1 MHKLLHLT
9 IRYDFMV
16 HGSHHGQMVY
26 ISACMQ
32 PLQPGSGHMLP
43 PPPPPVSD
51 DYPAWWDEVWA
62 SPLDVRRRIFCNR
75 SLNMAHIKAS
85 HLSES
90 PQLSACSA
98 TQVIRER
105 LLSAATCNSFILI
118 ISSWLRCCRPLDSTW
133 TTLCHS
139 TDQRHLRCLRTT

>member
-1 MHKLLHLT
+1 MTSLGGELKQTHDKPAGGPQAILKVTHCT
-9 IRYDFMV
+9 PCTISIRYHVAVISWCMGETSP
-16 HGSHHGQMVY
+16 HRGQMVS

-85 HLSES
+85 RLPGLS
-90 PQLSACSA
+90 
-98 TQVIRER
+98 
-105 LLSAATCNSFILI
+105 
-118 ISSWLRCCRPLDSTW
+118 
-133 TTLCHS
+133 
-139 TDQRHLRCLRTT
+139 